1 MRTSNPQNMGQ
12 YFVSTD
18 YWIRKL
24 QVTNAYWEFKKCM
37 QAKNKRKRRISSC
50 LVKGNRSSK

>member
-1 MRTSNPQNMGQ
+1 MGL
-12 YFVSTD
+12 YLVSTD

-37 QAKNKRKRRISSC
+37 QAKINANEE
-50 LVKGNRSSK
+50 LVAA